1 MITVSEKQAMI
12 EDFERL
18 ILVSPEQIITESKQ
32 GRMIVEGSG
41 LHIRVFSADEI
52 ILSGQIRREGRR
64 IQLEQKQ
71 FILEYAAEDI
81 VYIEAFGK
89 KLVIH
94 TDNRL
99 SGRKEDTVS
108 GYTLAGML
116 ALLEGGP
123 FVQCHK
129 SYIVNRD
136 YIDRIDKAG
145 RKIYLKGFT
154 EVVPVGN
161 KYQAGLWGEA

>member
-1 MITVSEKQAMI
+1 M
-12 EDFERL
+12 
-18 ILVSPEQIITESKQ
+18 
-32 GRMIVEGSG
+32 
-41 LHIRVFSADEI
+41 
-52 ILSGQIRREGRR
+52 
-64 IQLEQKQ
+64 
-71 FILEYAAEDI
+71 
-81 VYIEAFGK
+81 
-89 KLVIH
+89 
-94 TDNRL
+94 

>member
-1 MITVSEKQAMI
+1 
-12 EDFERL
+12 
-18 ILVSPEQIITESKQ
+18 
-32 GRMIVEGSG
+32 
-41 LHIRVFSADEI
+41 
-52 ILSGQIRREGRR
+52 
-64 IQLEQKQ
+64 
-71 FILEYAAEDI
+71 
-81 VYIEAFGK
+81 
-89 KLVIH
+89 
-94 TDNRL
+94 
-99 SGRKEDTVS
+99 
-108 GYTLAGML
+108 ML

>member
-1 MITVSEKQAMI
+1 M
-12 EDFERL
+12 RL
-18 ILVSPEQIITESKQ
+18 HPPDP
-32 GRMIVEGSG
+32 GSG
-41 LHIRVFSADEI
+41 
-52 ILSGQIRREGRR
+52 
-64 IQLEQKQ
+64 
-71 FILEYAAEDI
+71 YAGYLVLLRAVALLYAGPVSYTHL

-161 KYQAGLWGEA
+161 KYQAGMWGEA